1 MKALPHPTKCLLF
14 VFLRAPVSP
23 GNISR
28 HSLHVVRAKFVYQR
42 AKSGSSLS
50 EDTADNKFITMNF
63 TYLVLLKPSEIRF
76 TKNLLPSK
84 FDNGIPLVETFTQ
97 LKNGEILVED
107 IPLID
112 VVFYSEKWE
121 WYTLNNRR
129 LWVLKELEKAG
140 KCQFIKTKRI
150 EYVENVF
157 DYPSL
162 LYGSAALKEN
172 TRSFTW
178 RGDNLQITTR
188 RTPSKEV
195 DIYYEGDERR
205 SRFARQEVY
214 KNWGRAQ
221 DYNERRLQLRHRGG
235 YKMMHRRRR
244 CKRRRFHPYW
254 RDNRTEERSD
264 YYSRRDVEVRE
275 YSSERRN
282 SMSSDCSGSEYG
294 FQFSYTV
301 WYKRRQ
307 AFLQSVYCIRT
318 GRLRD
323 PSRFIDV
330 LYTCG
335 VCFKSFRSKVSLNQH
350 SEELFHWAC
359 VRCGRFFGSHT
370 ALGQHK
376 LALSH
381 TV

>member
-1 MKALPHPTKCLLF
+1 
-14 VFLRAPVSP
+14 
-23 GNISR
+23 
-28 HSLHVVRAKFVYQR
+28 
-42 AKSGSSLS
+42 
-50 EDTADNKFITMNF
+50 MNF

-76 TKNLLPSK
+76 TKNLIASR
-84 FDNGIPLVETFTQ
+84 FDNGIPLLETFTQ
-97 LKNGEILVED
+97 IKNGEILIED
-107 IPLID
+107 IPLIE
-112 VVFYSEKWE
+112 VVFFAEKWE

-129 LWVLKELEKAG
+129 LWVLQELEKIG
-140 KCQFIKTKRI
+140 KCQYIRTKRI
-150 EYVENVF
+150 EYLENVF

-188 RTPSKEV
+188 RTPSKDV
-195 DIYYEGDERR
+195 DIYYEKDDKR
-205 SRFARQEVY
+205 SRFGHQGLHRNCRRARS
-214 KNWGRAQ
+214 
-221 DYNERRLQLRHRGG
+221 DYNEGRFQQEHRNV
-235 YKMMHRRRR
+235 YKMKHRRR
-244 CKRRRFHPYW
+244 CKRRRRFHPYSRNDW
-254 RDNRTEERSD
+254 RD
-264 YYSRRDVEVRE
+264 SRIRREDHESGRNDRRVVEVKS
-275 YSSERRN
+275 YHTERRS
-282 SMSSDCSGSEYG
+282 SMSSDYSGSEYG

-301 WYKRRQ
+301 WYRRRQ

-323 PSRFIDV
+323 PSRYIDV

-335 VCFKSFRSKVSLNQH
+335 VCFKSFKSKVSLNQH

-376 LALSH
+376 LALNH
-381 TV
+381 TI